1 MLIRGQILDIPNRR
15 IFPGVIEVTDGK
27 ITAIREDQSVT
38 ESGYLCPGFIDAHVH
53 IESSM
58 LTPPEFARIAV
69 IHGTT
74 GTVSDPHEI
83 ANVLG
88 LEGVRYMQKLAE
100 QTPMKIHLG
109 IPSCVPATNFE
120 TAGATLGPAEI
131 EELCR
136 DESLVYLSEMMNF
149 PGVIHR
155 DPVVMEKLA
164 IAKRYGKRIDGHA
177 PGLRGEELK
186 AYVSAGIETDH
197 ECFQIDEAREKLALG
212 QKILIREGSA
222 AKNFE
227 ELWPLLA
234 EHPDSCML
242 CSDDK
247 HPDDLIEGH
256 INQLC
261 ARAVAHGVPLFD
273 VLQAACVNPATH
285 YGLRCG
291 LLRPGD
297 AADFVRLHDL
307 VGFRV
312 METWIDGVCV
322 ARNGAP
328 LLPKSRSPRANKFCV
343 SAKKAEDFVIAVPG
357 DGSGPLGQRALPK
370 VDGTDGRDGWPQPS
384 ATDQGADGRGTD
396 SQGTDGQ
403 GTDGQ
408 GTDGQGTDGHR
419 PPLHACKVR
428 VIEAL
433 DGQIVTGGGEAEA
446 EVKDGCV
453 LADASRD
460 LLKIAVVNR
469 YANTAPAVAFVRGV
483 GLKHGAM
490 ASSVAHDCH
499 NIVAV
504 GASDEDLARAVN
516 LLIANEGGISVV
528 GPDGLEDVLPLPVAG
543 LMSDGYAEDAAAG
556 YARITAQAK
565 ALGSGLHAPY
575 MTLSFLALLV
585 IPALKLSDLGLFDGR
600 KFEFVPVVDAAL

>member
-1 MLIRGQILDIPNRR
+1 MHLRGQIVDIPNER
-15 IFPGVIEVTDGK
+15 IFPGVIDISDGK
-27 ITAIREDQSVT
+27 IVSIREDANVT
-38 ESGYLCPGFIDAHVH
+38 DPGYLCPGFIDAHVH

-69 IHGTT
+69 AHGTV

-88 LEGVRYMQKLAE
+88 LEGVRYMQQLAA
-100 QTPMKIHLG
+100 QTPCKIHFG

-120 TAGATLGPAEI
+120 TAGATLGPDAI

-155 DPVVMEKLA
+155 DAEVMKKLE
-164 IAKRYGKRIDGHA
+164 IAKKYGKRIDGHA
-177 PGLRGEELK
+177 PGLRGEDLK
-186 AYVSAGIETDH
+186 KYVSAGIETDH

-227 ELWPLLA
+227 ELWPLLKEA
-234 EHPDSCML
+234 PRSCML

-247 HPDDLIEGH
+247 HPDDLMDGH

-261 ARAVAHGVPLFD
+261 ARAVAHGVPLFN
-273 VLQAACVNPATH
+273 VLRAACLNPIEH

-291 LLRPGD
+291 LMRPGD
-297 AADFVRLHDL
+297 PADLIRLHDL
-307 VGFRV
+307 ISFKV
-312 METWIDGVCV
+312 METWIDGQCV
-322 ARNGAP
+322 ARDGVS
-328 LLPKSRSPRANKFCV
+328 LLPKSRSPRANQFNATPKQA
-343 SAKKAEDFVIAVPG
+343 SDFAIPAPAYG
-357 DGSGPLGQRALPK
+357 GAADRNRPTAPLIRI
-370 VDGTDGRDGWPQPS
+370 
-384 ATDQGADGRGTD
+384 
-396 SQGTDGQ
+396 
-403 GTDGQ
+403 
-408 GTDGQGTDGHR
+408 
-419 PPLHACKVR
+419 
-428 VIEAL
+428 IEAL
-433 DGQIVTGGGEAEA
+433 DGQIVTGAGEAEPLLC
-446 EVKDGCV
+446 EGRVV
-453 LADASRD
+453 ADPSRD

-469 YANTAPAVAFVRGV
+469 YGDAPPAVAFVRGV
-483 GLKHGAM
+483 GLKSGGI

-504 GASDEDLARAVN
+504 GTSDEDLARVVN
-516 LLIANEGGISVV
+516 LVIKNEGGIAVV

-543 LMSDGYAEDAAAG
+543 LMSDSYAEDAAAG
-556 YARITAQAK
+556 YARLTRAAK
-565 ALGSGLHAPY
+565 ALGSPLHAPY

-585 IPALKLSDLGLFDGR
+585 IPALKLSDRGLFDGT
-600 KFEFVPVVDAAL
+600 KFEFVPVFQ